1 MSLISDVATGDESK
15 SNVNLSESP
24 GCRMTLAC
32 SDELMREQAD
42 GLAHRGGFYSNNI
55 KCNEKRK
62 GEKIT

>member
-1 MSLISDVATGDESK
+1 MLVSDVATGDESK

-32 SDELMREQAD
+32 SDELMREQVD

-55 KCNEKRK
+55 KHKKKKERVKM
-62 GEKIT
+62 